1 MKKTVLGILTL
12 AVVLSACATTAF
24 AAGPNGS
31 RNPSECS
38 NDGVCSNPS
47 TSCVYTD
54 TDENGICDVREAK
67 SESGT
72 AKTGKAFT
80 DEDGDGVCDNYTSAQ
95 SKDNE
100 NGHRNQGECKDNSQ
114 REQGK
119 NFVDADSDGVCDRYT
134 SEKCKGDGSGCKAEN
149 GCQNGFRGGRNR

>member
-12 AVVLSACATTAF
+12 AVVLSACAATAF
-24 AAGPNGS
+24 AAGSNGT

-38 NDGVCSNPS
+38 NNGVCSNPS

-54 TDENGICDVREAK
+54 ADENGICDVRETK

-72 AKTGKAFT
+72 AKTGKAFI
-80 DEDGDGVCDNYTSAQ
+80 DEDGDGVCD
-95 SKDNE
+95 
-100 NGHRNQGECKDNSQ
+100 
-114 REQGK
+114 
-119 NFVDADSDGVCDRYT
+119 RYIP
-134 SEKCKGDGSGCKAEN
+134 EKCKGDGTGCKAEN